1 MLSNFKSL
9 SDIFTY
15 IEDKLGFRKFAQY
28 VIFIILVY
36 TVFNFKS
43 IVTDAVEIY
52 REIVKE
58 QHEKKLELR
67 SELLAELN
75 PMLTEIR
82 AEIGADRVLYFE
94 YHNSTENLVGIPF
107 MYADL
112 VLSVKKYGVTDYNVE
127 RYKDINSGLISS
139 LYQSLKKN
147 QVLIN
152 KGNIIDEQFDIDYP
166 GISNFIKE
174 RDGSVQQCFLNLPG
188 IISPIGMIIV
198 EWTEIDENR
207 NWETIKKISLEHI
220 PRINALVLSKIK

>member
-43 IVTDAVEIY
+43 IVTDAVEIH

-75 PMLTEIR
+75 PMLTEMR

>member
-43 IVTDAVEIY
+43 IVTDAVEIH

-75 PMLTEIR
+75 PMLTEMR

-174 RDGSVQQCFLNLPG
+174 KDGSVQQCFLNLPG

>member
-75 PMLTEIR
+75 PMLTEMR

>member
-1 MLSNFKSL
+1 M
-9 SDIFTY
+9 
-15 IEDKLGFRKFAQY
+15 
-28 VIFIILVY
+28 
-36 TVFNFKS
+36 
-43 IVTDAVEIY
+43 
-52 REIVKE
+52 
-58 QHEKKLELR
+58 
-67 SELLAELN
+67 AELN
-75 PMLTEIR
+75 PMLTEMR

-112 VLSVKKYGVTDYNVE
+112 VLSVKKYGVTDYNVG

>member
-75 PMLTEIR
+75 PMLTEMR

-94 YHNSTENLVGIPF
+94 YHNSSENLVGIPF
-107 MYADL
+107 MHADL
-112 VLSVKKYGVTDYNVE
+112 VLSVKKYGVTDYNVG